1 MVKQKKGAKCYQNG
15 GQVGGKPTKPSGQNT
30 VPHVVTP
37 PDDRNMVQKLY
48 QRPPSPTTVYIT
60 PQEWEAN
67 QTAGRSAP
75 QAQRAPAQAAP
86 AQRPFIAPV
95 GMQNSGLNPDGS
107 YGEQPGAPKYA
118 NGGLVH
124 PNNFINAIGYADG
137 GQVGLQPAAPS
148 NFMNAVGYESG
159 GPIGQPGMQQMP
171 AEPSGPRDPQMIDAT
186 ISDGFAKNPQIK
198 EEIKRAVQ
206 EAMATGELTPQELNQ
221 VIQLAKAA
229 QHNPQIWPQLR
240 SFVVNQGLAEQDEL
254 PPQYDQG
261 LVSIILIIAKAVE
274 QDLQQG
280 GMGGPSVQPP
290 QGMGQGPIPAH
301 ANGGMIRGPG
311 TGTSDSIPGVNT
323 SDGSPV
329 KVSNG
334 EYVIPASVVQAKG
347 VDFFDGLVRKYHNPT
362 GYQK

>member
-1 MVKQKKGAKCYQNG
+1 MAKQKKGAKCYQNG

-107 YGEQPGAPKYA
+107 YGEQPSAPRFA
-118 NGGLVH
+118 NGGLVQ
-124 PNNFINAIGYADG
+124 PNNFINAVGYANG

-148 NFMNAVGYESG
+148 NFMNAVGYQG
-159 GPIGQPGMQQMP
+159 GGQVGTPGLPTQQGASP
-171 AEPSGPRDPQMIDAT
+171 EGQRIDPQMLDAN
-186 ISDGFAKNPQIK
+186 IAQGLSQDPQAK
-198 EEIKRAVQ
+198 EEIKRMVMEAVQ
-206 EAMATGELTPQELNQ
+206 SGELTPQELQQ
-221 VIQLAKAA
+221 VIQMAKAA

-240 SFVVNQGLAEQDEL
+240 AFIIQQGIADPGDIPE
-254 PPQYDQG
+254 QYDQG
-261 LVSIILIIAKAVE
+261 LLSIILIIAKSVE
-274 QDLQQG
+274 GDLQNATG
-280 GMGGPSVQPP
+280 VLPP
-290 QGMGQGPIPAH
+290 QGMGQGPQTTGP
-301 ANGGMIRGPG
+301 GVLQGPG
-311 TGTSDSIPGVNT
+311 TGTSDSIRATNMANGGQVN
-323 SDGSPV
+323 
-329 KVSNG
+329 VSNG
-334 EYVIPASVVQAKG
+334 EYIIPADVVKAKG
-347 VDFFDGLVRKYHNPT
+347 VDFFDGMVRKYHQPT
-362 GYQK
+362 GFKG